1 MTQKDSQFAQH
12 PARSPARL
20 QTPCLDAGRA
30 TAPRQRNRKGA
41 TTLETALALSV
52 FVTLILGMVDLGY
65 GVFRQ
70 HVLAHSTR
78 QLARQAIVHGA
89 LAERTA
95 VWGPDPISIQASQ
108 GEEISA
114 SIASSLVGWNLE
126 EVEIRMD
133 WIDAG
138 NDARQGHRIRVAM
151 TAPYRPIMT
160 FIFGSPSIQLSATS
174 TMFIAH

>member
-1 MTQKDSQFAQH
+1 MTQEDSQFAPH
-12 PARSPARL
+12 PAPSSARRP
-20 QTPCLDAGRA
+20 TPDVNLGCVRP
-30 TAPRQRNRKGA
+30 PRQRGRKGA

-89 LAERTA
+89 LAERMA
-95 VWGPDPISIQASQ
+95 VWGPDPISIRASQ
-108 GEEISA
+108 ADEISA
-114 SIASSLVGWNLE
+114 SITSSLVGWNLE
-126 EVEIRMD
+126 EVEIEME

-151 TAPYRPIMT
+151 TAPYRPMMT
-160 FIFGSPSIQLSATS
+160 FIFGNPSIQLSATS
-174 TMFIAH
+174 TMSIAH